1 MKRLLVIMTVA
12 GLAMITYSITRT
24 EEAPAPARVERAAA
38 VQNRVHIP
46 QFTATRGVPSP
57 LPIAEAVRAAPDA
70 DPVGRV
76 EPSRSKPAPSLAEAQ
91 ARFASFFESEPVD
104 SSWSW
109 KAMDSLTKGVQAVLP
124 AGSTLRRLDCRGTL
138 CRIETEHADLAAF
151 RTFVQNAFLTTATR
165 LGNSGFFSSLVGDSK
180 ADGPLTAVAYLARE
194 GKQLPDPDVL
204 FATQ

>member
-12 GLAMITYSITRT
+12 GLAIITYSITRT
-24 EEAPAPARVERAAA
+24 EEAPAPAHAERAAA
-38 VQNRVHIP
+38 LQNRVHIP
-46 QFTATRGVPSP
+46 QFTASRGVPSP
-57 LPIAEAVRAAPDA
+57 LPIAEAGRAAPEA

-76 EPSRSKPAPSLAEAQ
+76 EPARPKPTPSLEEAQ
-91 ARFASFFESEPVD
+91 ARLASFFESELVD
-104 SSWSW
+104 SSWRW
-109 KAMDSLTKGVQAVLP
+109 KATDSLTKGVQAALP
-124 AGSTLRRLDCRGTL
+124 AGSTLRRLECRGTL

-151 RTFVQNAFLTTATR
+151 RTFAQNAFLNTVTR
-165 LGNSGFFSSLVGDSK
+165 LGNSGFFSSLVGDSN